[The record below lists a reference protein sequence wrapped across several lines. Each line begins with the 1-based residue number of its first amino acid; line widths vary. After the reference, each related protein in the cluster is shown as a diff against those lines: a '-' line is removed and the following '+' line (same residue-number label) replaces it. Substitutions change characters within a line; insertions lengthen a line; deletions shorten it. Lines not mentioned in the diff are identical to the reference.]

1 MSNFKNQLK
10 KINTFIFDYDGV
22 LTEGTVILTA
32 DGEVLRTANVKD
44 GYAMQLAVQS
54 GYNVAIISGGNS
66 RSMVKRFEALKIKN
80 FFLGVKDKR
89 SVLKKY
95 LDENNIR
102 PETVLYM
109 GDDIPDYEAMQDVG
123 LPCCPADAVPEI
135 KNISEYVSIKGG
147 GKGCV
152 RDVIEQT
159 LKIQKKWM
167 TKEGFSW

>member
-1 MSNFKNQLK
+1 MGNFKNHLK
-10 KINTFIFDYDGV
+10 KIDTFILDYDGV
-22 LTEGTVILTA
+22 LTDGTVILTA

-44 GYAMQLAVQS
+44 GYAMQLAIKS

-66 RSMVKRFEALKIKN
+66 RSMVKRFEALNIKS

-89 SVLKKY
+89 KVLKEY
-95 LDENNIR
+95 LEANNIKA
-102 PETVLYM
+102 ENVLYM

-135 KNISEYVSIKGG
+135 KNISEYVSIKNG

-159 LKIQKKWM
+159 LKLQNKWM

>member
-10 KINTFIFDYDGV
+10 KISTFIFDYDGV
-22 LTEGTVILTA
+22 LTEGTVILTP

-44 GYAMQLAVQS
+44 GYAMQLAVKT
-54 GYNVAIISGGNS
+54 GYNLAIISGGNS

-80 FFLGVKDKR
+80 FFQGVKDKR

-95 LDENNIR
+95 LEENNIE